1 MSLFKIY
8 ITFYAR
14 QLNYYHTIRGS
25 CANIR
30 VFGWNGEF
38 CVCFTSARMI
48 VFLLKIVRF
57 DFDWNARAYSNTRD
71 TMGACANCIKLL
83 LHVTR
88 KVYLFLY
95 WRQKSARLNTMT
107 NDQHGTS
114 TRYVYLTFR
123 RHAISVSFFFV
134 CCHFNWNLRFLCNSY
149 DKICSGFCWYLIK
162 MDRNYRQQDDSSQMN
177 CTVLIDHARDF
188 IGFDFG

>member
-95 WRQKSARLNTMT
+95 WRQKVLVWIQWQTI
-107 NDQHGTS
+107 S
-114 TRYVYLTFR
+114 TAL
-123 RHAISVSFFFV
+123 RHAMCTWHFDVMQYLYLSFLFAAT
-134 CCHFNWNLRFLCNSY
+134 SIEIY
-149 DKICSGFCWYLIK
+149 GFCA
-162 MDRNYRQQDDSSQMN
+162 
-177 CTVLIDHARDF
+177 TVMTKFVPAFVGIWSKWIAITGNKTIHLK
-188 IGFDFG
+188 